1 MPLKMMKLYY
11 IKLIWIILL
20 LIWAGLLFVVGV
32 IPDTGDFIQQSTST
46 FRWDYLEHFTGYF
59 ILGMIFVIW
68 RGDRSFRIQTPGL
81 IAFMVAGL
89 IFGWITEYIQIFIP
103 GRSFKII
110 DMLYNFLG
118 ILSGT
123 LLGYFLLVRVII
135 RNLLKPST

>member
-1 MPLKMMKLYY
+1 MRLYF

-20 LIWAGLLFVVGV
+20 LVWAGFLFVVGV
-32 IPDTGDFIQQSTST
+32 IPDTGDLILQSTST

-59 ILGMIFVIW
+59 ILGMLFVIW
-68 RGDRSFRIQTPGL
+68 RGDRSFRIQTMEL
-81 IAFMVAGL
+81 IAFMLVGS
-89 IFGWITEYIQIFIP
+89 IFGWLAEYIQIFIP
-103 GRSFKII
+103 GRSFNII

-135 RNLLKPST
+135 RNLLKSST

>member
-1 MPLKMMKLYY
+1 MKLYY

-32 IPDTGDFIQQSTST
+32 IPDTGNLIQQSIST

-68 RGDRSFRIQTPGL
+68 RGDRSFRIQTPEL

-103 GRSFKII
+103 GRSFNII

-135 RNLLKPST
+135 RNLIKPSA

>member
-1 MPLKMMKLYY
+1 MKLYY

-32 IPDTGDFIQQSTST
+32 IHDTGNLIQQSIST
-46 FRWDYLEHFTGYF
+46 FRCDYLEHFTGYF
-59 ILGMIFVIW
+59 ILGMLFVIW
-68 RGDRSFRIQTPGL
+68 RGDRSFRIQTPEL

-103 GRSFKII
+103 GRSFNII

-135 RNLLKPST
+135 RNLIKPSA